1 MAMTRR
7 GNNEGTIRKRP
18 DGRWEARLTV
28 AGRQRSVY
36 GKTRDE
42 VARKMRSAQRQVDQ
56 GIPLPD
62 ERQTVA
68 QFLERWLRDSVQPR
82 VAPRTYT
89 SYAMHVRQHLVPGI
103 GKIPLAK
110 LQPGHVQK
118 LLNEKLASG
127 LSPASINRIRSTLRA
142 ALNQACKW
150 SEVTR
155 NVATLVDLPK
165 EEHSEIEPL
174 TPQQARVFLEH
185 VRGHAWEALFVVA
198 LATGL
203 RQGELLG
210 LTWQDVDLDAGHLTV
225 RNALQRLDGTLKL
238 VSPKTAQSKRTIVLA
253 ETAVL
258 ALRGQRAQQNRNRL
272 KAGERWQE
280 TPYVFTT
287 GIGTPLDG
295 SEVTR
300 GFQRLLTAAG
310 LPRKRFHDLRHS
322 CATFLLAQGVSHR
335 DIMAI
340 LGHSGI
346 TVTMN
351 TYAHVL
357 PETQRDAARRMD
369 SVLRGGDKAN

>member
-1 MAMTRR
+1 MRRR
-7 GNNEGTIRKRP
+7 GNNEGSIRKRS
-18 DGRWEARLTV
+18 DGRWEARLRV
-28 AGRQRSVY
+28 AGPQRSIY
-36 GKTRDE
+36 GTTRDE
-42 VARKMRSAQRQVDQ
+42 VVRKLRAAQVQVDR
-56 GIPLPD
+56 GVPMPN

-68 QFLERWLRDSVQPR
+68 QYLERWLRDSVQLR

-89 SYAMHVRQHLVPGI
+89 SYAMHVRLHIVPAI
-103 GKIPLAK
+103 GTIPLAK

-118 LLNEKLASG
+118 LLNDKLKGG
-127 LSPASINRIRSTLRA
+127 LSPATVNRIRSTLRA

-150 SEVTR
+150 GEVSR

-165 EEHSEIEPL
+165 EERPEIEPL
-174 TPQQARVFLEH
+174 TPQEARAFLVH
-185 VRGHAWEALFVVA
+185 VHDHRWEALFVVA

-210 LTWQDVDLDAGHLTV
+210 LVWNDIDLDVGKLTV
-225 RNALQRLDGTLKL
+225 RASLQRINGALQR
-238 VSPKTAQSKRTIVLA
+238 VSPKTAQSRRTIVLA
-253 ETAVL
+253 ETAIA
-258 ALRGQRAQQNRNRL
+258 ALRTQRAQQKRARL
-272 KAGERWQE
+272 KAGEQWQE
-280 TPYVFTT
+280 NSYVFTT
-287 GIGTPLDG
+287 RIGTPLDG
-295 SEVTR
+295 AEVTR
-300 GFQRLLTAAG
+300 GFQEILAEAG

-369 SVLRGGDKAN
+369 AVLRGDELG

>member
-1 MAMTRR
+1 MRRR
-7 GNNEGTIRKRP
+7 GNNEGSIRKRS
-18 DGRWEARLTV
+18 DGRWEARLRV
-28 AGRQRSVY
+28 AGPQRSIY
-36 GKTRDE
+36 GTTRDE
-42 VARKMRSAQRQVDQ
+42 VVRKLRAAQVQVDR
-56 GIPLPD
+56 GVPMPN

-68 QFLERWLRDSVQPR
+68 QYLERWLRDSVQLR

-89 SYAMHVRQHLVPGI
+89 SYAMHVRLHIVPAI
-103 GKIPLAK
+103 GTIPLAK

-118 LLNEKLASG
+118 LLNDKLKGG
-127 LSPASINRIRSTLRA
+127 LSPATVNRIRSTLRA

-150 SEVTR
+150 GEVSR

-165 EEHSEIEPL
+165 EERPEIEPL
-174 TPQQARVFLEH
+174 TPQEARAFLVH
-185 VRGHAWEALFVVA
+185 VHDHRWEALFVVA

-210 LTWQDVDLDAGHLTV
+210 LVWTDIDLDVGKLTV
-225 RNALQRLDGTLKL
+225 RASLQRINGALQR
-238 VSPKTAQSKRTIVLA
+238 VSPKTAQSRRTIVLA
-253 ETAVL
+253 ETAIA
-258 ALRGQRAQQNRNRL
+258 ALRTQRAQQKRARL
-272 KAGERWQE
+272 KAGEQWQE
-280 TPYVFTT
+280 NSYVFTT
-287 GIGTPLDG
+287 RIGTPLDAA
-295 SEVTR
+295 EVTR
-300 GFQRLLTAAG
+300 GFQEILAEAG

-369 SVLRGGDKAN
+369 AVLRGDELG